1 MPQSLID
8 SHIHFSSHDRLNE
21 LQRYCREIGA
31 ERICLLSLPVKQRIN
46 FNPEVLFAKARLGDR
61 CYGLASFDYSPLFF
75 GGYSGVGSSSG
86 GRAGRGAEGAS
97 AGEAGGGSGGPG
109 LTRADLDL
117 SGQVERFRELGFD
130 GLKVFL
136 GKPSFQSELDL
147 KLNDPEVLPAFKRA
161 ESLEMPVLIHIADPL
176 IFWSYQSVPGF
187 IPPGWEQAVAEGGG
201 GIPAYEDLQAQA
213 LEVLEACPDLTVIF
227 PHLLSMGQ
235 DISRLS
241 GILETYPRVYLDLAP
256 GLYFYYE
263 LDRQRD
269 AAREFFARHSRRI
282 LFGTDAFWFPRWFSE
297 FPHASVE
304 DNLERGRYLLRFLS
318 TEEPLDNPF
327 VPTQRIQKQVRGLG
341 LGADIMRRIRA
352 ENFTDLYPPV
362 PRPVEP
368 EACLGYLDEFMERL
382 SAVAAEAEVVEI
394 LARLRQ
400 SMNDLFAGANR

>member
-8 SHIHFSSHDRLNE
+8 SHIHFSSHDRLGE
-21 LQRYCREIGA
+21 LRRYCREVGA
-31 ERICLLSLPVKQRIN
+31 QKVCVLSLPLKQRIN
-46 FNPEVLFAKARLGDR
+46 FNPEVLFAKAHLGST

-75 GGYSGVGSSSG
+75 G
-86 GRAGRGAEGAS
+86 A
-97 AGEAGGGSGGPG
+97 AGGPAGG
-109 LTRADLDL
+109 TLDPV
-117 SGQVERFRELGFD
+117 GQVERFRELGFD
-130 GLKVFL
+130 GVKIFL
-136 GKPSFQSELDL
+136 GKPSFQSQLGLRLD
-147 KLNDPEVLPAFKRA
+147 NPRVIGAFKRA
-161 ESLEMPVLIHIADPL
+161 ESLDMPVLIHIADPL

-213 LEVLEACPDLTVIF
+213 LKVLEACPDLTVIF

-235 DISRLS
+235 DVPRLAR
-241 GILETYPRVYLDLAP
+241 ILETYPRVYLDLAP

-282 LFGTDAFWFPRWFSE
+282 LFGTDAFWFPRWFRE
-297 FPHASVE
+297 FPYTTVE
-304 DNLERGRYLLRFLS
+304 DNLNRARHLLAFLES
-318 TEEPLDNPF
+318 EEVLDNPF
-327 VPTQRIQKQVRGLG
+327 VPTQGIQKQVRGLG

-368 EACLGYLDEFMERL
+368 EACLGYLDDFLNRL
-382 SAVAAEAEVVEI
+382 STVTAEAGI
-394 LARLRQ
+394 LGSVAELTRKL
-400 SMNDLFAGANR
+400 NGLFAGKKR